1 MSTKAANG
9 SGSRQARIGRDIIER
24 CTDKESADPKSP
36 RKQTIHRNPDRPH
49 RKLHQKQNLHQVRTT
64 RRSLPSHQNPP
75 RYTRLQKDSS
85 TTWMIRS
92 TPTWAIAPPTPPRSL
107 TLMGFQKSRRHE
119 ETWREPYW
127 QMHKRGRLHEST
139 NMTGGWCMR
148 RDGNEKRY
156 LQKRVLESFSIGW
169 HLNFL

>member
-1 MSTKAANG
+1 MGG
-9 SGSRQARIGRDIIER
+9 SCHPIPASHSATQPREITATRDDLALNSQP
-24 CTDKESADPKSP
+24 CLLKQQMDQGQADPKSP

-49 RKLHQKQNLHQVRTT
+49 RKLHQKQNLHQVRTI

-119 ETWREPYW
+119 ETWREPY
-127 QMHKRGRLHEST
+127 
-139 NMTGGWCMR
+139 
-148 RDGNEKRY
+148 
-156 LQKRVLESFSIGW
+156 
-169 HLNFL
+169 